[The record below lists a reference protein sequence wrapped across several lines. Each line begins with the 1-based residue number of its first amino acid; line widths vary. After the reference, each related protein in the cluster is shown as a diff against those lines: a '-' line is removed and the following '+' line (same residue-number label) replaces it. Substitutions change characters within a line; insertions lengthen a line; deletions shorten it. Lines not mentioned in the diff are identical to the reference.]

1 MAELPSDVEI
11 LDQLSEE
18 ISSAIGAKLAEVFVN
33 PEVRY
38 ANDAERFVREGNYLD
53 ASQQYAY
60 AVVLGE
66 RKERDAEPW
75 RVSLRSTAVAAG
87 ID

>member
-1 MAELPSDVEI
+1 MRLRARAAVVTGAARGIGLA
-11 LDQLSEE
+11 
-18 ISSAIGAKLAEVFVN
+18 IS
-33 PEVRY
+33 
-38 ANDAERFVREGNYLD
+38 ERFVREGNYLD

-60 AVVLGE
+60 AVVLCD